1 MLKTRR
7 DFELDAPPWLIDGW
21 IPLGHRVM
29 DTAPEGSYK
38 TIFGCWL
45 AVCIASGTPVFG
57 HHVQRGSVLLVDE
70 ETPNSSLVYHL
81 ERFAQ
86 GLGFRF
92 DKLPIY
98 VFSMTGFRF
107 GRKTELDKLIRFI
120 RTIEPVFIRM
130 DSMLAMLPGGR
141 QATGENDCH
150 LGEIIRD
157 DLTDMIKANPAC
169 SIMLSAHSKKFTS
182 EMRLEDVRELQMQSL
197 VRGHGSIVG
206 EGCDTGLIVK
216 KIGEYPKPS
225 RFAVITRARRQAIPA
240 SVKILHIEME
250 EQAYG
255 EGWARLKEI
264 PSDELPPTELA
275 KEIYPLFVEKDAKG
289 EYKNRA
295 TSGIVSTCALLSKKE
310 CREGIQEL
318 VSRKIIVRGRKP
330 QHYILSPFIKYEVN
344 EKYLKELNTSGS
356 P

>member
-1 MLKTRR
+1 MAKTRR
-7 DFELDAPPWLIDGW
+7 DFELDVPPWLIEDW

-45 AVCIASGTPVFG
+45 AVSIASGSPIFG
-57 HHVQRGSVLLVDE
+57 HPVQQGSVLLVDE
-70 ETPNSSLVYHL
+70 ETPKSSLVYHL

-86 GLGFRF
+86 GLGFNF
-92 DKLPIY
+92 NKLPIY

-107 GRKTELDKLIRFI
+107 GRKTELDRLLSVI
-120 RTIEPVFIRM
+120 RTVEPIFIRM

-157 DLTDMIKANPAC
+157 DLTDMLKTNPAC
-169 SIMLSAHSKKFTS
+169 SIMLSAHSKKFVS
-182 EMRLEDVRELQMQSL
+182 EMRLEEIIDYQMQSM

-206 EGCDTGLIVK
+206 EGCDTGMIIK
-216 KIGEYPKPS
+216 KISEYPKSS
-225 RFAVITRARRQAIPA
+225 RFAVLTRARRQAIPA
-240 SVKILHIEME
+240 SVKILYTELQE
-250 EQAYG
+250 KKYG
-255 EGWARLKEI
+255 EGWAKLIEI
-264 PSDELPPTELA
+264 PADELPPSDLA
-275 KEIYPLFVEKDAKG
+275 KEIYPLFLEKTSKD

-295 TSGIVSTCALLSKKE
+295 TSGIVSTCALLNKKE

-318 VSRKIIVRGRKP
+318 VSRKIIIRGRKP
-330 QHYILSPFIKYEVN
+330 QQYILNPFIKYEVN
-344 EKYLKELNTSGS
+344 EKYLEELGNNA
-356 P
+356 